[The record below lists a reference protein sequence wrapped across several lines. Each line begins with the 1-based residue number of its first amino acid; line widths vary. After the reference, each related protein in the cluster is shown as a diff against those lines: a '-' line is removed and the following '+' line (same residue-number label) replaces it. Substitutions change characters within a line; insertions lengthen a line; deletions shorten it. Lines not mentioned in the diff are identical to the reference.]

1 MKIIIKIIF
10 VIAGCLVWTSCS
22 NNDFTEIESSVKVV
36 SASTAISAAGGTGNV
51 VVTSANPISA
61 YASDNWLKVTT
72 SGSKVSFSSVT
83 NPNSESRN
91 TTVVIKGGSDSTI
104 VNVKQYG
111 SIFKLDL
118 NSTSLYSKN
127 AGGKRAY
134 KMFTNLPVAFKSGA
148 DWLTATSDKD
158 SLYVT
163 FAPNSTGKPRQTTL
177 VYSYGA
183 TTDTLDVLQMDASY
197 LNGDWKW
204 DVYEYDL
211 STFQIIEN
219 AYDVKVTV
227 NATNDSVALSINY
240 SDYTFNMKAAFKEGR
255 LVLQGVQALAAVDD
269 TTHYCACP
277 TAYKSG
283 VVTTLSN
290 ISMSAPY
297 ISDNGYTIYSFSD
310 DGLWTDSFDGF
321 AILDFGSLADIA
333 KFNYKGF
340 LNFWY
345 YPTLYRVENQ

>member
-1 MKIIIKIIF
+1 MKKIIKLIF

-36 SASTAISAAGGTGNV
+36 SASTAISAAGGTGNI

-72 SGSKVSFSSVT
+72 SGSKVDFSAIP

-111 SIFKLDL
+111 SIFKLDMS
-118 NSTSLYSKN
+118 STSLYSKD

-134 KMFTNLPVAFKSGA
+134 KMFSNLPVTLNPGA
-148 DWLTATSDKD
+148 DWLTATSDND

-163 FAPNSTGKPRQTTL
+163 FAPNTTGKPRQTTL
-177 VYSYGA
+177 VYSYGE

-204 DVYEYDL
+204 DVYEYNL
-211 STFQIIEN
+211 STFDIIESV
-219 AYDVKVTV
+219 YDVKATV
-227 NATNDSVALSINY
+227 NATNDSVALAISY
-240 SDYTFNMKAAFKEGR
+240 SDYTLNMKAAFKQGKLVFEG
-255 LVLQGVQALAAVDD
+255 GQALTKVEA
-269 TTHYCACP
+269 TSFYYACP

-290 ISMSAPY
+290 ISISAPY
-297 ISDNGYTIYSFSD
+297 ISSNGYTIYSFSD

-321 AILDFGSLADIA
+321 AILNFESLADVA
-333 KFNYKGF
+333 NLNYKSL

-345 YPTLYRVENQ
+345 YPTLYRVEN

>member
-1 MKIIIKIIF
+1 MKNLIKIIF
-10 VIAGCLVWTSCS
+10 VIAGCLILTSCS

-36 SASTAISAAGGTGNV
+36 SASTAISAVGGTGNV

-61 YASDNWLKVTT
+61 YASDNWLKITT
-72 SGSKVSFSSVT
+72 SGNMVSFSAVM

-118 NSTSLYSKN
+118 NSNSLYSKN
-127 AGGKRAY
+127 AGGQRAY
-134 KMFTNLPVAFKSGA
+134 KMFTNLPVTIKSGA
-148 DWLTATSDKD
+148 DWLTATSDND
-158 SLYVT
+158 SLYVS
-163 FAPNSTGKPRQTTL
+163 FAPNKTGKPRQTTL

-197 LNGDWKW
+197 LNGSWKL
-204 DVYEYDL
+204 DFYEYDL
-211 STFQIIEN
+211 STSKIIESV
-219 AYDVKVTV
+219 YDVNAKVNT
-227 NATNDSVALSINY
+227 TNDSVALAISYSNY
-240 SDYTFNMKAAFKEGR
+240 TLNMKAAFKDGR
-255 LVLQGVQALAAVDD
+255 LVLGAQALTDVNA
-269 TTHYCACP
+269 TSFYYACP

-283 VVTTLSN
+283 NATTLSN

-297 ISDNGYTIYSFSD
+297 TSDNGYTIYSFSD

-321 AILDFGSLADIA
+321 AILNFESLADVA
-333 KFNYKGF
+333 SFNYKSY

-345 YPTLYRVENQ
+345 YLTLYRVEK